1 MKKYYKILIP
11 SLYIGVV
18 AVMVLCIV
26 TVINGIKSYS
36 NLKPTYDYTIDE
48 VFQSDI
54 VSPVVKTESDKIVKP
69 YMSDS
74 VKIGKY
80 FYDYNDE
87 SNKQENSLIV
97 YNNTYIQNTGVD
109 YIDED
114 SFEVI
119 SVLDGEI
126 IGIEDNPVYGKTITI
141 KHNDNLKTIYSNLT
155 DVLVNVGYKVSK
167 GESIANSDVSKFDK
181 DEKYLLH
188 FEVNYKDKE
197 INPEEFYNMKLNE
210 LE

>member
-36 NLKPTYDYTIDE
+36 NLKPTYDYTVDE

-69 YMSDS
+69 YMSDT
-74 VKIGKY
+74 VKIGKF

-114 SFEVI
+114 SFEVL

-126 IGIEDNPVYGKTITI
+126 IGIEDNTSYYSLSFFE
-141 KHNDNLKTIYSNLT
+141 DNIF
-155 DVLVNVGYKVSK
+155 V
-167 GESIANSDVSKFDK
+167 F
-181 DEKYLLH
+181 
-188 FEVNYKDKE
+188 F
-197 INPEEFYNMKLNE
+197 
-210 LE
+210 